1 MNALRAAA
9 FSEDQATVLVETLG
23 EAQLRLATKDDL
35 NQAFSTL
42 RGDIETSETGIRHDM
57 EKMETGI
64 RHDMQKMEAS
74 IRHDMVEMK
83 SDLRGEIQALYAKME
98 DRFQKVQWFILSSI
112 GGATGILG
120 MMIVFTST

>member
-1 MNALRAAA
+1 
-9 FSEDQATVLVETLG
+9 
-23 EAQLRLATKDDL
+23 
-35 NQAFSTL
+35 
-42 RGDIETSETGIRHDM
+42 
-57 EKMETGI
+57 
-64 RHDMQKMEAS
+64 
-74 IRHDMVEMK
+74 MK